1 MGQIDRRSFLR
12 HTAAAGAAI
21 VAARGPAFAEEAVP
35 NSSGT
40 EAPKLKVPV
49 GACDCHHHIYDAK
62 FPFSR
67 PGARM
72 IANARVGDYRTL
84 QRRLGLTRNIV
95 VTPAPYPA
103 TAADNLVTIDALAAF
118 GPNARAV
125 AIVSPGITDGEL
137 RSLADGGV
145 RGVRFSLAGSGASP
159 PISAQTV
166 AEIEALSKRVN
177 ELGWHVQFNIDAK
190 QMVAIQDLLDRL
202 PATIVID
209 HMGHMPQPAG
219 IDDPAFGIV
228 RKLIDKG
235 RTWVKLSVTYDSS
248 KIGPPTYADV
258 NKVGAA
264 YVQAAPERLVWGSNW
279 PHPNETAKPDD
290 AAVFDLLAAWAPSEA
305 VRRRILVENPETLYG
320 FAKAA

>member
-1 MGQIDRRSFLR
+1 MGHIDRRSFLR
-12 HTAAAGAAI
+12 HAGAAS
-21 VAARGPAFAEEAVP
+21 AAAIAVRGPAFAEEAVP

-40 EAPKLKVPV
+40 EAPKLKAPV

-72 IANARVGDYRTL
+72 VANSRVGDYRAL

-118 GPNARAV
+118 GPNARGV
-125 AIVSPGITDGEL
+125 AIVSSGITDGEL

-166 AEIEALSKRVN
+166 AEIDALSKRVN
-177 ELGWHVQFNIDAK
+177 ELGWHVQFNIDAP
-190 QMVAIQDLLDRL
+190 QIVAIQDLLDRL

-219 IDDPAFGIV
+219 IDDPAFGVI

-248 KIGPPTYADV
+248 KVGPPTYADV

-264 YVQAAPERLVWGSNW
+264 YVRAAPERLVWGSNW

-290 AAVFDLLAAWAPSEA
+290 SALFDLLAAWAPSEA
-305 VRRRILVENPETLYG
+305 VRRRILVENPEALYG